1 MDKQIRVLTLWQ
13 PWASWIGIVKH
24 HETRSWHTN
33 YRGLLIIHAAK
44 RPIDTL
50 GQRLQSEMLH
60 RTGSNPALQ
69 QKLMDL
75 KYPLGEVVS
84 VCELTDCLAMADGA
98 FDPGVIALN
107 SVDDIEKAAGDWSI
121 GRYAWKLENN
131 LILPRSIPYKGGQGL
146 RKPDA
151 DLVGAIGSVLGFP
164 IENITQ

>member
-13 PWASWIGIVKH
+13 PWASWVGVVKH
-24 HETRSWHTN
+24 HETRSWRTN

-50 GQRLQSEMLH
+50 GQRLQSETLH
-60 RTGSNPALQ
+60 RASSNPALQ
-69 QKLMDL
+69 QKLLDL
-75 KYPLGEVVS
+75 KYPFGEVVC
-84 VCELTDCLAMADGA
+84 VCELVDCLKMTNGA
-98 FDPGVIALN
+98 SDPGTIDLN
-107 SVDDIEKAAGDWSI
+107 SVGDIERAAGDWSI

-151 DLVGAIGSVLGFP
+151 GLVGTIGSVLGFP
-164 IENITQ
+164 INN